1 MSYFLNMVLQK
12 ADLKMIAAET
22 GISGS
27 GLAMCPYDPDDNA
40 TYIYIGKNTI
50 SFTLGLTKLLKPTFT
65 QYPDIHTNYS

>member
-1 MSYFLNMVLQK
+1 MPDPEIIIINITVLQK

-40 TYIYIGKNTI
+40 TYIYIGKNYHI
-50 SFTLGLTKLLKPTFT
+50 P
-65 QYPDIHTNYS
+65 